1 MMSHLP
7 PSRYDLSQ
15 NERERLPVPLQL
27 ITIAILSVSSWVLLV
42 WAASCCVSEVVS

>member
-7 PSRYDLSQ
+7 PSRCDLSQ
-15 NERERLPVPLQL
+15 NERRELPVPLQL
-27 ITIAILSVSSWVLLV
+27 ITIAILSAGSWALLV